1 MVSESSSRQHLSQ
14 SVSPS
19 VASLNLTQQSLQP
32 SASVATVVS
41 PVCSNDSAA
50 AVAAACHQLS
60 SNAPLG
66 TTHTGG
72 AIYQLATVSQ
82 ADQLIQFSAQQLH
95 QTVAAGQTLHQHP
108 QSLGVVQ
115 SHQGHL
121 QLPSQLLLPAGAL
134 SSLNP
139 LQAVQL
145 PAHSVS
151 SLQLPVLASAPNT
164 HPHLAHPTQSHLNPL
179 TSALPTHV
187 LQPTM
192 ANIAQQ
198 QFCLKWNN
206 YQSNMS
212 EVFQNML
219 LNENL
224 CDVTLA
230 CEGASVKAH
239 KMVLAACSPYFQSL
253 FMANPCK
260 HPIIILK
267 DVRFV
272 DLKSIID
279 FMYRGEVNVSQD
291 KLSALLKT
299 AEMLKVKGLAEVTD
313 KQARGQPQ
321 LQQALFG
328 AKPKKR
334 KRNKG
339 KGGKDASNEGS
350 GESDE
355 ESGNKMRNTI
365 GSPQRMGGVQKG
377 NVTGTS
383 GLVVPGGPL
392 GQTID
397 VKDHHAHHAGAAG
410 GGAPLQPE
418 QIEPS
423 RILEQS
429 MATAEVGVTENGTE
443 SVMVPQEVA
452 SITDEEAFQ
461 QVALLDDSLQFGQAQ
476 VGMMTLPGS
485 SLTDPGT
492 QTASVDFNAS
502 SSARRLMMSEQQKR
516 QLKDFLN
523 KPIAYFDVVIDDWKK
538 SIVWKYFG
546 ELAYKDPETGTV
558 NIIDNERH
566 YCLRCIVESQ
576 EKNPEEDFEKANICF
591 LSNGTATGNHKN
603 HLRQRHSIIEDTPKT
618 AKTSPSPSPMTPT
631 GKVRKRT
638 SKVMTISVDSLVP
651 VQEPM
656 DSN

>member
-1 MVSESSSRQHLSQ
+1 LDSISYTIGQPSIAVSSQPSSIVVQSQ
-14 SVSPS
+14 PASNLQIPHSLQS
-19 VASLNLTQQSLQP
+19 SASLATLIPP
-32 SASVATVVS
+32 SS
-41 PVCSNDSAA
+41 VCSSDTATAA

-60 SNAPLG
+60 SNASIATSHP
-66 TTHTGG
+66 GG
-72 AIYQLATVSQ
+72 AIYQLTGVSQ
-82 ADQLIQFSAQQLH
+82 ADQLIQFSAQSLH
-95 QTVAAGQTLHQHP
+95 QTVAGPTAQLNSHLHHHHHQHHQQQQHHP
-108 QSLGVVQ
+108 QSLATVVQ
-115 SHQGHL
+115 SHHPHQTHL
-121 QLPSQLLLPAGAL
+121 QIPSQLLLPPGAL

-151 SLQLPVLASAPNT
+151 SLQLPVLASGPIG
-164 HPHLAHPTQSHLNPL
+164 HPHHLAHSTQTHLNTL
-179 TSALPTHV
+179 TSALPTHA
-187 LQPTM
+187 LPNM

-291 KLSALLKT
+291 KLSGLLKT

-339 KGGKDASNEGS
+339 KGGKDASNESS
-350 GESDE
+350 GDSDE
-355 ESGNKMRNTI
+355 ESANKMRNTL
-365 GSPQRMGGVQKG
+365 GSPQRMGVQKG
-377 NVTGTS
+377 TVIGTP
-383 GLVVPGGPL
+383 GLVVPGGSL

-397 VKDHHAHHAGAAG
+397 VKDHHAHHVGITG

-429 MATAEVGVTENGTE
+429 MATAEVLAFSVT
-443 SVMVPQEVA
+443 S
-452 SITDEEAFQ
+452 F
-461 QVALLDDSLQFGQAQ
+461 
-476 VGMMTLPGS
+476 
-485 SLTDPGT
+485 
-492 QTASVDFNAS
+492 DF
-502 SSARRLMMSEQQKR
+502 REY
-516 QLKDFLN
+516 DF
-523 KPIAYFDVVIDDWKK
+523 
-538 SIVWKYFG
+538 
-546 ELAYKDPETGTV
+546 
-558 NIIDNERH
+558 
-566 YCLRCIVESQ
+566 
-576 EKNPEEDFEKANICF
+576 
-591 LSNGTATGNHKN
+591 
-603 HLRQRHSIIEDTPKT
+603 
-618 AKTSPSPSPMTPT
+618 
-631 GKVRKRT
+631 
-638 SKVMTISVDSLVP
+638 
-651 VQEPM
+651 
-656 DSN
+656 